1 MKNYDDVA
9 KVVES
14 LRNSLVESANL
25 FCDYLLISQ
34 VSSAPDAISAEVA
47 KAEVAKAEVAEVVEE
62 TPKKKRGRK
71 STKTE
76 EMPVEEK
83 SLEDMSFSE
92 LKEYAESKGIPSNGS
107 REAIIS
113 RLNPSEEDM
122 VAPVTA
128 EVIAFDDVAPFNT
141 EETPAVEPVV
151 EEVSEYA
158 DDVEA
163 KVMEAVKDMSDEE
176 ILDFLT
182 DAGIK
187 ARGKRQALIAAVVKA
202 VRTGKI
208 EIDDSEDE
216 EPVVVDSTVDSDVDP
231 YEIDLSAIKYDVRR
245 AAVDELLKDTD
256 YDSLDREDLVEA
268 LSEYVDADTLKNKE
282 VPELVRMYKYFAS
295 FLIDDEGNTIDEEGT
310 PYYVDDEPYC
320 CGRPLQLDDSGMF
333 VCSVC
338 GSSYEAE

>member
-1 MKNYDDVA
+1 MKNYDDAA
-9 KVVES
+9 KVVEA

-47 KAEVAKAEVAEVVEE
+47 KAEVAEAVEE
-62 TPKKKRGRK
+62 APKKKRGRK

-76 EMPVEEK
+76 ETPVEEK

-122 VAPVTA
+122 VAPVT

-151 EEVSEYA
+151 EEVPEYA

-187 ARGKRQALIAAVVKA
+187 ARGKRQALISAVVKA
-202 VRTGKI
+202 VRAGKI

-216 EPVVVDSTVDSDVDP
+216 ESATVDSTADSGVDP
-231 YEIDLSAIKYDVRR
+231 YEIDLSAIKYDARKAV
-245 AAVDELLKDTD
+245 VDELLKDTD

-268 LSEYVDADTLKNKE
+268 LSKYVDTDTLKDKE
-282 VPELVRMYKYFAS
+282 VPELVKMYKYFAS
-295 FLIDDEGNTIDEEGT
+295 FLIDDEGNIIEEEGT

-320 CGRPLQLDDSGMF
+320 CGMPLQLDDNGMF